1 MSIDFSLKLLSLISI
16 FCAYPNLT
24 DIQPT
29 LMTEVDSVH
38 SFLTLHN
45 MSSAWRRCDLAK
57 KA

>member
-1 MSIDFSLKLLSLISI
+1 MSINLIELLSLITF
-16 FCAYPNLT
+16 FCAYPNLI

-38 SFLTLHN
+38 SFVTLHN